1 MVKGAWYSD
10 GASVIVLCL
19 ICLAR
24 RGLEPKRLSH

>member
-1 MVKGAWYSD
+1 MVKGGYSD